1 VKNFIQ
7 NTENEHEPDIEPKTN
22 KKVKM
27 EVRAVTRYVRIS
39 PQKAQDFSQVIQGKP
54 VAEAMAIAELSP
66 RKAAR
71 LFAKTLKSALA
82 NAENNHDL
90 KKADLKVKRAAADPG
105 PMLKRFRPKARGMA
119 GRIRKRMSHFTVILT
134 DE

>member
-1 VKNFIQ
+1 
-7 NTENEHEPDIEPKTN
+7 
-22 KKVKM
+22 M
-27 EVRAVTRYVRIS
+27 EVKATAKYLRI
-39 PQKAQDFSQVIQGKP
+39 
-54 VAEAMAIAELSP
+54 SP
-66 RKAAR
+66 RKAR
-71 LFAKTLKSALA
+71 LVIDLIRGKSAREAEAILRFTPNKGAEFVAKVLHSAIA
-82 NAENNHDL
+82 NAENNRDL

>member
-1 VKNFIQ
+1 
-7 NTENEHEPDIEPKTN
+7 
-22 KKVKM
+22 M
-27 EVRAVTRYVRIS
+27 EVRAVTKYVRIS
-39 PQKAQDFSQVIQGKP
+39 PLKAQDFSHVIQGKS
-54 VAEAMAIAELSP
+54 VTEALAIAELSP

-71 LFAKTLKSALA
+71 LFAKTLRSALA
-82 NAENNHDL
+82 NAENNYEL
-90 KKADLKVKRAAADPG
+90 KKDALKVKQAVANPG

>member
-1 VKNFIQ
+1 
-7 NTENEHEPDIEPKTN
+7 
-22 KKVKM
+22 M

-54 VAEAMAIAELSP
+54 VKEAMAIAELSP

>member
-1 VKNFIQ
+1 
-7 NTENEHEPDIEPKTN
+7 
-22 KKVKM
+22 M
-27 EVRAVTRYVRIS
+27 EVRAVTKYVRIS
-39 PQKAQDFSQVIQGKP
+39 PQKATDFSRTIQGKP
-54 VAEAMAIAELSP
+54 VAEALAMAELSP

-82 NAENNHDL
+82 NAENTHEL
-90 KKADLKVKRAAADPG
+90 KKEALTVKQAVANPG

-119 GRIRKRMSHFTVILT
+119 GRIRKRMSHFTVVLT

>member
-1 VKNFIQ
+1 
-7 NTENEHEPDIEPKTN
+7 
-22 KKVKM
+22 M
-27 EVRAVTRYVRIS
+27 EVRAVTKYVRIS
-39 PQKAQDFSQVIQGKP
+39 PQKAQEVSRLLQGKS
-54 VAEAMAIAELSP
+54 VTDAMAIAEISP

-82 NAENNHDL
+82 NAENNYEL
-90 KKADLKVKRAAADPG
+90 KKEALKVKLAAADPG

>member
-1 VKNFIQ
+1 
-7 NTENEHEPDIEPKTN
+7 
-22 KKVKM
+22 M
-27 EVRAVTRYVRIS
+27 EVRAVTKYVRIS
-39 PQKAQDFSQVIQGKP
+39 PLKAQDFSHVIQGKP
-54 VAEAMAIAELSP
+54 ALEALAIAELSP

-71 LFAKTLKSALA
+71 LFAKTLRSALA
-82 NAENNHDL
+82 NAENNHEL
-90 KKADLKVKRAAADPG
+90 KKDALKVKQAVANPG